1 MCKNDLIFYLPDGT
15 ISDMFII
22 GNYFLIKC
30 FCMKKI
36 FALLPAFCFM
46 LLACNDT
53 NDTTTTESTSST
65 SPNTSTAADAN
76 ATATT
81 STDAN
86 SSTANNN
93 VVTDEKSSEFL
104 KKATNSGMAE
114 VQLAKLAQQ
123 KATIEAVK
131 NFAAMLE
138 RDHTAA
144 NQQVKS
150 MADQR
155 HVDVPSTISDD
166 KQKMYNDMQKKTGKT
181 FDKDYISMMVKSHN
195 DGISLFE
202 NTRSNASD
210 IDVKNFADKTLPTL
224 KMHLDSAK
232 AIQKRYW

>member
-1 MCKNDLIFYLPDGT
+1 
-15 ISDMFII
+15 
-22 GNYFLIKC
+22 
-30 FCMKKI
+30 MKKI

-46 LLACNDT
+46 FLACNDT
-53 NDTTTTESTSST
+53 NDTTESTT
-65 SPNTSTAADAN
+65 NNTSTSTNAATDVN
-76 ATATT
+76 PSTT
-81 STDAN
+81 
-86 SSTANNN
+86 NN

-104 KKATNSGMAE
+104 KKVTNSGMAE

-123 KATIEAVK
+123 KATIDAVK

-138 RDHTAA
+138 RDHTAV

-150 MADQR
+150 LADQR
-155 HVDVPSTISDD
+155 SVAIPSTISDD
-166 KQKMYNDMQKKTGKT
+166 KQKMYAEMEKMTGKA

-202 NTRSNASD
+202 DTRANASD
-210 IDVKNFADKTLPTL
+210 IDVKNFADKTLPAL

>member
-1 MCKNDLIFYLPDGT
+1 MAGGNGNNLVAFNVRNNNAFPITFTGIASNAFASGAVVSRVFYKTTPIAGAPGAID
-15 ISDMFII
+15 
-22 GNYFLIKC
+22 
-30 FCMKKI
+30 
-36 FALLPAFCFM
+36 P
-46 LLACNDT
+46 T
-53 NDTTTTESTSST
+53 NGW
-65 SPNTSTAADAN
+65 NQFG
-76 ATATT
+76 
-81 STDAN
+81 
-86 SSTANNN
+86 TANNN

>member
-1 MCKNDLIFYLPDGT
+1 
-15 ISDMFII
+15 
-22 GNYFLIKC
+22 
-30 FCMKKI
+30 MKKI

-53 NDTTTTESTSST
+53 NDTTESTT
-65 SPNTSTAADAN
+65 NTSTSTN
-76 ATATT
+76 TV
-81 STDAN
+81 TDAN
-86 SSTANNN
+86 VSTTNT

-104 KKATNSGMAE
+104 KKVTNAGMAE
-114 VQLAKLAQQ
+114 IQLAKLAQQ
-123 KATIEAVK
+123 KATIDAVK

-138 RDHTAA
+138 RDHTAV

-150 MADQR
+150 FADQR
-155 HVDVPSTISDD
+155 NVALPSAISDD
-166 KQKMYNDMQKKTGKT
+166 KQKMYTDMEKMTGKA
-181 FDKDYISMMVKSHN
+181 FDKDYISMMVKAHN

-202 NTRSNASD
+202 DTRSNASD

>member
-1 MCKNDLIFYLPDGT
+1 
-15 ISDMFII
+15 
-22 GNYFLIKC
+22 
-30 FCMKKI
+30 MKKI

-46 LLACNDT
+46 LIACNDR
-53 NDTTTTESTSST
+53 NDTTTTENTSNTGTSTNT
-65 SPNTSTAADAN
+65 TVDANANTST
-76 ATATT
+76 TA
-81 STDAN
+81 DAN
-86 SSTANNN
+86 SSTTNN
-93 VVTDEKSSEFL
+93 VVTDEKSTEFL

-123 KATIEAVK
+123 KATIDAVK

-138 RDHTAA
+138 RDHSAA

-150 MADQR
+150 LADQR
-155 HVDVPSTISDD
+155 HVDVPATISDD
-166 KQKMYNDMQKKTGKT
+166 KQKMYTDMQKKSGKA
-181 FDKDYISMMVKSHN
+181 FDKEYISMMVKSPN

>member
-1 MCKNDLIFYLPDGT
+1 
-15 ISDMFII
+15 
-22 GNYFLIKC
+22 
-30 FCMKKI
+30 MKKI
-36 FALLPAFCFM
+36 FALLPATCFM

-53 NDTTTTESTSST
+53 NDTTESTTNTSMST
-65 SPNTSTAADAN
+65 NTVTDANTSTTN
-76 ATATT
+76 T
-81 STDAN
+81 
-86 SSTANNN
+86 

-104 KKATNSGMAE
+104 KKVTNSGKAE

-138 RDHTAA
+138 RDHTAV
-144 NQQVKS
+144 NQQVKGL
-150 MADQR
+150 ADQR
-155 HVDVPSTISDD
+155 NVALPVTISDD
-166 KQKMYNDMQKKTGKT
+166 KQKMYNDMDKMKGKA
-181 FDKDYISMMVKSHN
+181 FDKDYISMMIKAHG

-202 NTRSNASD
+202 DTRSNASD